1 MTTAQ
6 AKLTGLGAPGTAPG
20 ASLSRLS
27 VRGRAL
33 ALPITGNRWTDRRAT
48 SNLIGQNSKEGRCRC
63 FDLMMVN
70 LFKF

>member
-48 SNLIGQNSKEGRCRC
+48 LSDRIAKRGVVDVLI
-63 FDLMMVN
+63 L
-70 LFKF
+70 